1 MNGVLQKVQLEKEIT
16 PLIFGEGGEVRCDQR
31 VELNSGAFANGHD
44 AYLCRVRRH
53 CCVGLLTYPC
63 ALREGLL

>member
-1 MNGVLQKVQLEKEIT
+1 MNGVSQKVQLEKEEI
-16 PLIFGEGGEVRCDQR
+16 PLIFGEGGEVCCDQR

-44 AYLCRVRRH
+44 AYLCRVRH
-53 CCVGLLTYPC
+53 CLCVGLLTCPC